1 MSWVDEL
8 ILHSSPFAG
17 SREEHGRTLT
27 DLATLRDPKKYI
39 YPEATEEYWM
49 IREALKSLRRIP
61 RTLIHNFGKSPVKE
75 TRWQDHIDR
84 YIATI
89 VDAGGNPIKPRWI
102 LHEADININSRFIMP
117 GVSRGEEQDEVN
129 DKVNSGKIRRFTD
142 IAQTS
147 ETKQHHREGRGP
159 GRP

>member
-61 RTLIHNFGKSPVKE
+61 RTLIHRLRQV
-75 TRWQDHIDR
+75 
-84 YIATI
+84 
-89 VDAGGNPIKPRWI
+89 
-102 LHEADININSRFIMP
+102 
-117 GVSRGEEQDEVN
+117 
-129 DKVNSGKIRRFTD
+129 
-142 IAQTS
+142 TS
-147 ETKQHHREGRGP
+147 
-159 GRP
+159 